1 MKASGKEQ
9 GTAGPPQGS
18 VLPLGDGRR
27 AAAALGRHRQRGGF
41 VMGLVVGLL
50 VGLALALGVALYVTK
65 VPVPFVNKVNN
76 RTAEQDAAE
85 IEKNKNWD
93 PNGPLQSKAGARPGM
108 AASAAMPATMPVP
121 PATAGAAGTARPGA
135 AVGPL
140 GPATATTMAA
150 SAPAVAAAASAAVAK
165 PAPPAST
172 KPGVDPFTYLVQA
185 GAYARTEEAEQQ
197 RAKLAMLG
205 YEARLTEREQAGRTM
220 YRVRIGPFDKKTD
233 AEAARE
239 KLSAAGV
246 DAAVVTVQ
254 K

>member
-1 MKASGKEQ
+1 
-9 GTAGPPQGS
+9 
-18 VLPLGDGRR
+18 
-27 AAAALGRHRQRGGF
+27 
-41 VMGLVVGLL
+41 MGLVVGLL

-93 PNGPLQSKAGARPGM
+93 PNGPLQSKPGARPGM
-108 AASAAMPATMPVP
+108 AASAAVPATMPVP
-121 PATAGAAGTARPGA
+121 PAATATPGAAVAARPGA

-140 GPATATTMAA
+140 GAATATTTAA

-165 PAPPAST
+165 PAAPAST

-233 AEAARE
+233 AEAVRE

>member
-1 MKASGKEQ
+1 MNAIARQ
-9 GTAGPPQGS
+9 T
-18 VLPLGDGRR
+18 
-27 AAAALGRHRQRGGF
+27 QRGGF

-50 VGLALALGVALYVTK
+50 LGLALALGVALYVTK
-65 VPVPFVNKVNN
+65 VPVPFVNKVNQ

-93 PNGPLQSKAGARPGM
+93 PNGPLQAKPGARPGVIGG
-108 AASAAMPATMPVP
+108 AVGLPAVP
-121 PATAGAAGTARPGA
+121 PPPGTPGVVAAP
-135 AVGPL
+135 VG
-140 GPATATTMAA
+140 GPALAA
-150 SAPAVAAAASAAVAK
+150 SAPAVAGRTGADAAASAVVAK
-165 PAPPAST
+165 VAPPPAST

-185 GAYARTEEAEQQ
+185 GAYARTEDAEQQ

-205 YEARLTEREQAGRTM
+205 YEARLTEREQSGRTM

-239 KLSAAGV
+239 KLTGAGV

>member
-1 MKASGKEQ
+1 M
-9 GTAGPPQGS
+9 
-18 VLPLGDGRR
+18 
-27 AAAALGRHRQRGGF
+27 
-41 VMGLVVGLL
+41 MGLVVGLL

-65 VPVPFVNKVNN
+65 VPVPFVNKVNQ

-85 IEKNKNWD
+85 LEKNKNWD
-93 PNGPLQSKAGARPGM
+93 PNGPLQGRAGARPGVT
-108 AASAAMPATMPVP
+108 ASGVISPTTP
-121 PATAGAAGTARPGA
+121 PAAAGTPAAPGGARPGA
-135 AVGPL
+135 GVGPL
-140 GPATATTMAA
+140 APAAGAAAAVAAGVAASGPAAA
-150 SAPAVAAAASAAVAK
+150 LRAEAAASAAAVAK
-165 PAPPAST
+165 VAPPAST

-185 GAYARTEEAEQQ
+185 GAYARTEDAEQQ

-205 YEARLTEREQAGRTM
+205 YEARLTEREQSGRTM

-239 KLSAAGV
+239 KLTGAGV

>member
-1 MKASGKEQ
+1 MNPR
-9 GTAGPPQGS
+9 T
-18 VLPLGDGRR
+18 
-27 AAAALGRHRQRGGF
+27 RHSQRGGF

-50 VGLALALGVALYVTK
+50 LGLAMALGVALYVTK
-65 VPVPFVNKVNN
+65 VPVPFVNKVHQ

-85 IEKNKNWD
+85 LEKNKNWD
-93 PNGPLQSKAGARPGM
+93 PNGPLQGKAA
-108 AASAAMPATMPVP
+108 
-121 PATAGAAGTARPGA
+121 ARPGA
-135 AVGPL
+135 AASAVAVPPPAATAAAGAKPGAVL
-140 GPATATTMAA
+140 APAGPAASGAGAAAAAKPAADGAA
-150 SAPAVAAAASAAVAK
+150 SAVVAK
-165 PAPPAST
+165 AAPPAST

-205 YEARLTEREQAGRTM
+205 YEARLTEREQSGRTM
-220 YRVRIGPFDKKTD
+220 YRVRIGPFDKKAD

-239 KLSAAGV
+239 KLTGAGV

>member
-1 MKASGKEQ
+1 MKAS
-9 GTAGPPQGS
+9 AR
-18 VLPLGDGRR
+18 VN
-27 AAAALGRHRQRGGF
+27 QRGGF

-50 VGLALALGVALYVTK
+50 VGLSLALGVALYVTK
-65 VPVPFVNKVNN
+65 VPVPFVNKVNQ

-85 IEKNKNWD
+85 LEKNKNWD
-93 PNGPLQSKAGARPGM
+93 PNGPLQNKSGARPGM
-108 AASAAMPATMPVP
+108 AASAAVPATMPVP
-121 PATAGAAGTARPGA
+121 PTATATPGPPVAARPGA
-135 AVGPL
+135 AVGPI
-140 GPATATTMAA
+140 GPTTAA
-150 SAPAVAAAASAAVAK
+150 SAPVVAAAASAAIAK
-165 PAPPAST
+165 PASPAST

>member
-1 MKASGKEQ
+1 M
-9 GTAGPPQGS
+9 
-18 VLPLGDGRR
+18 
-27 AAAALGRHRQRGGF
+27 
-41 VMGLVVGLL
+41 MGLVVGLL

-65 VPVPFVNKVNN
+65 VPVPFVNKVNQ

-85 IEKNKNWD
+85 LEKNKNWD
-93 PNGPLQSKAGARPGM
+93 PNGPLQGKAGARPGV
-108 AASAAMPATMPVP
+108 AASGVISPTTMP
-121 PATAGAAGTARPGA
+121 AAGTPAAPGGARPGA
-135 AVGPL
+135 GVGPL
-140 GPATATTMAA
+140 APAAGAAAAVAAGMAA
-150 SAPAVAAAASAAVAK
+150 SGPAAALRAEAAASAAAVAK
-165 PAPPAST
+165 VAPPAST

-185 GAYARTEEAEQQ
+185 GAYARTEDAEQQ

-205 YEARLTEREQAGRTM
+205 YEARLTEREQSGRTM

-239 KLSAAGV
+239 KLTGAGV

>member
-1 MKASGKEQ
+1 MNASGKE
-9 GTAGPPQGS
+9 S
-18 VLPLGDGRR
+18 
-27 AAAALGRHRQRGGF
+27 QRGGF
-41 VMGLVVGLL
+41 VMGVVVGLL

-65 VPVPFVNKVNN
+65 VPVPFVNKVNQ

-85 IEKNKNWD
+85 LEKNKNWD
-93 PNGPLQSKAGARPGM
+93 PNGPLQSKPGARPGM
-108 AASAAMPATMPVP
+108 AASAALPATMPVP
-121 PATAGAAGTARPGA
+121 PATQGAAVVARPGA

-140 GPATATTMAA
+140 GPAVAA
-150 SAPAVAAAASAAVAK
+150 SAPAQAAASAVVAK
-165 PAPPAST
+165 PVPPAST